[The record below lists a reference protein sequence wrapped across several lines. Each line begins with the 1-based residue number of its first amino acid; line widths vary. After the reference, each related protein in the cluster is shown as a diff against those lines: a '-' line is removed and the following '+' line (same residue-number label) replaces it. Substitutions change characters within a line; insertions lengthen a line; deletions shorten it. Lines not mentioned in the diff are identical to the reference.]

1 MSVQQNLALKFRDHI
16 IDFLDELIEQFP
28 QEADIIICRIF
39 IKDQISPVYITESFT
54 DSLIEYQDIIKDRN
68 EKFFLD
74 NDNLFSY
81 FEGGKVLHFKKIWES
96 DRLDDDDRDTMWSW
110 MDSFILLARK
120 YDEAKKQ
127 NK

>member
-1 MSVQQNLALKFRDHI
+1 MSVQQNLAIKFRDHVI
-16 IDFLDELIEQFP
+16 EFLDELIEQFP

-39 IKDQISPVYITESFT
+39 IKDQISPVYITESFA
-54 DSLIEYQDIIKDRN
+54 DSLIKYQDIIKDRN

-81 FEGGKVLHFKKIWES
+81 FEGGKVLHFKKIWQS
-96 DRLDDDDRDTMWSW
+96 DRLDDDDRETMWSW

>member
-1 MSVQQNLALKFRDHI
+1 MSVQQNLAVKFRDHI
-16 IDFLDELIEQFP
+16 IDFLDELIEQLP

-39 IKDQISPVYITESFT
+39 IKDQISPEYITESFAL
-54 DSLIEYQDIIKDRN
+54 SLLEYQNIIRDRN

-120 YDEAKKQ
+120 YNEAKNQ

>member
-1 MSVQQNLALKFRDHI
+1 MSVQQNLAIKFRDHI
-16 IDFLDELIEQFP
+16 IDFLDELIDQFP

-39 IKDQISPVYITESFT
+39 IKDQISPVYITESFA
-54 DSLIEYQDIIKDRN
+54 DSLLQYQDIIKDRN

-96 DRLDDDDRDTMWSW
+96 DRLDDDDREIMWSW